1 MTGFSEHDLL
11 LLNNT
16 YLSTPCD
23 TKFEELMMK
32 STLLNNVSDH
42 VIYVQYI
49 MITSTTISCFAVIVG
64 SCQFLIII
72 VRHRQ
77 LSYLYHQ
84 K

>member
-42 VIYVQYI
+42 CDLCLIYNYYYRNYI
-49 MITSTTISCFAVIVG
+49 NYII
-64 SCQFLIII
+64 LII
-72 VRHRQ
+72 
-77 LSYLYHQ
+77 
-84 K
+84 